1 MRALLDTHTFLW
13 WITDNPSLPDRVCE
27 IISDGKNDLFLSAA
41 SGWEMAI
48 KANLGK
54 LQLPDNLESF
64 ISEQLI
70 INATASLPI
79 EMHHALY
86 VYTLPDYH
94 RDPFDRLLIAQAIL
108 ENLPIITV
116 YNCYNCRSANCPIS
130 GLGYL
135 VI

>member
-1 MRALLDTHTFLW
+1 
-13 WITDNPSLPDRVCE
+13 
-27 IISDGKNDLFLSAA
+27 
-41 SGWEMAI
+41 MAI